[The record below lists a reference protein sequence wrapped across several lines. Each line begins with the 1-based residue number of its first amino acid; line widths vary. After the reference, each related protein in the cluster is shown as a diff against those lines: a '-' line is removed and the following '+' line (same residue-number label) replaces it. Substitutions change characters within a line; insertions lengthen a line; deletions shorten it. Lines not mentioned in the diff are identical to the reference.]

1 MSTPANSTE
10 QKVWLI
16 SGANR
21 GIGFGLVNNLLARS
35 DVIIYAGARE
45 PAKATELQKL
55 AAEHKNLHIV
65 KLTSGSVEEAKEAAA
80 VIEKRSGGLDYVIAN
95 AGIAYSTS
103 RLEAVTLE
111 DFNEHFQ
118 VNVVGVLVL
127 FQATLPLLLKRT
139 TRVFE
144 AVSSAVGSNTNAH
157 LFAAFN
163 NGSYSLSKAALN
175 YLVRRISVEHAEDGL
190 VAFTVHP
197 GLVETDMAQKFLERP
212 EAAAWKSVAIKP
224 DDSAK
229 ALLVVTDKA
238 TKDTNGKYL
247 NYDGT
252 ELPW

>member
-1 MSTPANSTE
+1 MSTPANTTE

-21 GIGFGLVNNLLARS
+21 GIGFGLVNNLLTRPN
-35 DVIIYAGARE
+35 VVVYAGARE

-55 AAEHKNLHIV
+55 AAEHNNLHIV
-65 KLTSGSVEEAKEAAA
+65 KLTSGSVEEAKQVAAT
-80 VIEKRSGGLDYVIAN
+80 IEKQSGGLDYVIAN
-95 AGIAYSTS
+95 AGIASMDHLLKS
-103 RLEAVTLE
+103 VPLE
-111 DFNEHFQ
+111 DVNEHFH

-139 TRVFE
+139 TRVFQ
-144 AVSSAVGSNTNAH
+144 AVSSLAGSNA
-157 LFAAFN
+157 FALQLA
-163 NGSYSLSKAALN
+163 GTPTGTYSLSKAALN

-190 VAFTVHP
+190 IAITVHP
-197 GLVETDMAQKFLERP
+197 GTVETDMSQKFLEKY
-212 EAAAWKSVAIKP
+212 ESWKSTAIKP

-229 ALLVVTDKA
+229 ALLAIADKA
-238 TKDTNGKYL
+238 TKETSGKFL

>member
-65 KLTSGSVEEAKEAAA
+65 KLTSGSVEEAKQVAA
-80 VIEKRSGGLDYVIAN
+80 VIEKQSGGLDYVVAN
-95 AGIAYSTS
+95 AGIANFTS

-144 AVSSAVGSNTNAH
+144 AVGSGAGSITNAH
-157 LFAAFN
+157 HFVAFN

-175 YLVRRISVEHAEDGL
+175 YLVRRISVEHAQDDL
-190 VAFTVHP
+190 IAIAVHP
-197 GLVETDMAQKFLERP
+197 GLVETDSSKEFLKRP
-212 EAAAWKSVAIKP
+212 EAAALKSGAIQP

-229 ALLVVTDKA
+229 ALLAIADKA
-238 TKDTNGKYL
+238 TKETSGKFL